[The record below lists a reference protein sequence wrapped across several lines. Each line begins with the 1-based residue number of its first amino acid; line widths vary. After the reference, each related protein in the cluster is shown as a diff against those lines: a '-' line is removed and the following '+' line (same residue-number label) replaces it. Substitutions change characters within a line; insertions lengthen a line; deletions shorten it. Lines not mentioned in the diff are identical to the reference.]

1 MQVKMV
7 YGRFAVLFANVLRRF
22 AYVLGKRTMYIRVYR
37 TFSSHSWENEVYT
50 CAALASL
57 LKQNDIRRYLSKR
70 DVSETTHRRKELT
83 K

>member
-37 TFSSHSWENEVYT
+37 TFSCHS
-50 CAALASL
+50 
-57 LKQNDIRRYLSKR
+57 
-70 DVSETTHRRKELT
+70 
-83 K
+83 